1 MNKVNERYHNLNSLF
16 RILRSEGSITQVDLK
31 DRLSLQAST
40 VSYLVN
46 DFRALDLVQNSSNY
60 DSPKRVGKPGQ
71 PIELANDQALFLGL
85 YMEETFVD
93 FHVIGIADEEIH
105 SERVPIDC
113 GPEELADLII
123 ALIGERLLRYSSLKG
138 VGIAVKSIVDL
149 NQNLSS
155 FKRLDGKVQ
164 PNQIWMVVGF
174 AEKLRKAFPGL
185 ILVVENDANCA
196 AVYCQSLTKYR
207 YSTSMA
213 FVINVNPFGIGCGI
227 VIHGQLFRGA
237 NGASG
242 EFYFPDRSIQEMVA
256 GRRSGFSEE
265 QLLPILKD
273 SITKGIYLI
282 DPEIVFL
289 TGSVFSSLGEA
300 SMNRIRSELAGIPY
314 KVEILF
320 EPQYSLP
327 ARGAVLI
334 TSERYVSGLFSER
347 NKRKP

>member
-1 MNKVNERYHNLNSLF
+1 MSKVNERYSNLNFLF
-16 RILRSEGSITQVDLK
+16 RILRCERSITQVDLK

-46 DFRALDLVQNSSNY
+46 DFRNLDLVQNSTRS

-71 PIELANDQALFLGL
+71 PIELANEQALFLGL

-93 FHVIGIADEEIH
+93 FHVIGIADVEIS

-113 GPEELADLII
+113 GPEQLTDLII
-123 ALIGERLLRYSSLKG
+123 GLIGERIHRHPSLKG

-149 NQNLSS
+149 SQNLSS

-174 AEKLRKAFPGL
+174 AEKLRKAFPEL

-207 YSTSMA
+207 YKTSMA

-242 EFYFPDRSIQEMVA
+242 EFYFPDRSIQEMVEA
-256 GRRSGFSEE
+256 RRYGFNEE

-289 TGSVFSSLGEA
+289 TGSVFSRLGEA
-300 SMNRIRSELAGIPY
+300 SMNRIRAELVDIPY
-314 KVEILF
+314 TVEILS

-334 TSERYVSGLFSER
+334 TSERYVSQLFSER
-347 NKRKP
+347 YKRMP